1 MNIIYYFKLIR
12 LHNIMIAF
20 LSILL
25 SAYLIDVYDW
35 YNILVCMLLI
45 FFSMSFA
52 NSMNDILDL
61 KSDKINHPHRVICQG
76 LISKKTA
83 QALCCLSLLGSIS
96 ISFLLTGL
104 INKLFFYIIL
114 ILLVAYNFFL
124 KKIALVGNLIIALL
138 LSSVFIFSEFIL
150 TNQINVTIIPASLAF
165 GLSFIRENI
174 KDLHDY
180 RGDQLSGMT
189 TTPVLLGVKSSSIFI
204 SILIFILGTLFIY
217 PYYYGLYGLKYLI
230 SLILFIEIP
239 LLYSLFLLLNFQT
252 IKTFKQLTNM
262 YKILSIF
269 GLVVIFLTKK

>member
-61 KSDKINHPHRVICQG
+61 KSDKINHPYRVISQG

-83 QALCCLSLLGSIS
+83 QVLCCLSLLSSIY

-124 KKIALVGNLIIALL
+124 KKIVLVGNLIIALL
-138 LSSVFIFSEFIL
+138 LASVFIFSEFIL
-150 TNQINVTIIPASLAF
+150 IDWFLTIPPTLI
-165 GLSFIRENI
+165 LSE
-174 KDLHDY
+174 
-180 RGDQLSGMT
+180 
-189 TTPVLLGVKSSSIFI
+189 
-204 SILIFILGTLFIY
+204 
-217 PYYYGLYGLKYLI
+217 LI
-230 SLILFIEIP
+230 SAKFLISVGER
-239 LLYSLFLLLNFQT
+239 
-252 IKTFKQLTNM
+252 K
-262 YKILSIF
+262 
-269 GLVVIFLTKK
+269 